1 MRFTIKTKLR
11 LAFLGLAVTFIIFG
25 TASIVRMGQLNDRSV
40 EMETDWIPSMVYTAA
55 LHIDFSE
62 YLIELTHH
70 VVTADPAGMAAR
82 EQRMAEFE
90 QDLARQRGHYEP
102 LVDPGEET
110 STYKAFSA
118 KFDEVMAQSRAILAL
133 SRKNQKQQA
142 ADLLKTDEAAFE
154 EVGALLNRLIKINR
168 EGAAREGRDS
178 TEIFTTTRFRMT
190 IGVVLVVL
198 IALWL
203 AIALERAVS
212 RPIAA
217 LSEVVERLAAGDLQV
232 KVEGLERRDEVGMI
246 ARSVADTAASLQ
258 RLVGELRGLILEARA
273 GNLSTRAEPGN
284 LKGDYAD
291 LLVGANELLDV
302 LAQPLAEVAQVMQR
316 LASGDLKDRMTGAY
330 EGDLRALKI
339 NVNRSL
345 DGLVSLLT
353 ELGSLAAGMAVGD
366 LRRTLERDYQGEFAS
381 LKSNF
386 NQAVLKL
393 REALAALVADTAQVS
408 AAVSQT
414 TAAAHQ
420 VAHSTAGQMSTLGE
434 ISAAI
439 SQTAA
444 AVNEVSTHAGTGSA
458 LSRSTA
464 DLAAGGRE
472 MLTRLAG
479 EVEQIAVRQGS
490 IDRITATITRI
501 ADKTQVLSINAGI
514 EAARVGEQGRGFG
527 VVAHEIGRLA
537 EETALA
543 ARDIGEL
550 ILEAGQGVQRTVG
563 EVAEA
568 RRTMERIAEEA
579 GGAGTASGV
588 IAAAISEQA
597 SAVRLLS
604 QRSDEMRQGG
614 EDNAAAIEEI
624 SVTMEELARMAHRT
638 RTEMSRFT
646 LS

>member
-1 MRFTIKTKLR
+1 MNFTIKTKLR
-11 LAFLGLAVTFIIFG
+11 LAFCGLAVLFIVFG
-25 TASIVRMGQLNDRSV
+25 TASIVRMGMLNARSTA
-40 EMETDWIPSMVYTAA
+40 METVLIPSMAHTAA
-55 LHIDFSE
+55 LHADFSQ
-62 YLIELTHH
+62 YMIEIALHIQT
-70 VVTADPAGMAAR
+70 TDAAAMAAR
-82 EQRMAEFE
+82 EQNMAAL
-90 QDLARQRGHYEP
+90 DRDIARLRGLFEP
-102 LVDPGEET
+102 LIDSEDDAQL
-110 STYKAFSA
+110 YKAFKA
-118 KFDEVMAQSRAILAL
+118 KYNDFVAQTRTIVGLSRQNLNAKAAELMKIEMLNFDEIS
-133 SRKNQKQQA
+133 
-142 ADLLKTDEAAFE
+142 
-154 EVGALLNRLIKINR
+154 ALLDRLVTGNR
-168 EGAAREGRDS
+168 EDAVKAGRES

-203 AIALERAVS
+203 AVALEKAVS

-217 LSEVVERLAAGDLQV
+217 LSEVVERLAAGDLGV
-232 KVEGLERRDEVGMI
+232 KVEGVERRDEVGQI
-246 ARSVADTAASLQ
+246 ARSVAATAVSLQ
-258 RLVGELRGLILEARA
+258 RLVGDLRGLIGEARA
-273 GNLSTRAEPGN
+273 GNLAARAEPGE
-284 LKGDYAD
+284 LKGEYAE
-291 LLVGANELLDV
+291 LLTGTNELLDV

-316 LASGDLKDRMTGAY
+316 LASGDLKGRMAGAY
-330 EGDLRALKI
+330 EGDLRALKN

-345 DGLVSLLT
+345 DALVSLLT

-381 LKSNF
+381 LTANF
-386 NQAVLKL
+386 NQAVIKL
-393 REALAALVADTAQVS
+393 RDALATLAADTTQVS
-408 AAVSQT
+408 AAVTQT
-414 TAAAHQ
+414 TAAARQ
-420 VAHSTAGQMSTLGE
+420 VASATASQIGTLGE

-444 AVNEVSTHAGTGSA
+444 AVDEISTQAGTGSA

-464 DLAAGGRE
+464 ELAGGGRQV
-472 MLTRLAG
+472 LARLSG
-479 EVEQIAVRQGS
+479 EIEEIAQRQSS

-543 ARDIGEL
+543 ARDIEAL
-550 ILEAGQGVQRTVG
+550 ILEAGQGVRRTVDG
-563 EVAEA
+563 VAEA
-568 RRTMERIAEEA
+568 RQTIERIAEEA
-579 GGAGTASGV
+579 GAAGGASNV

-604 QRSDEMRQGG
+604 QRSDELREGG
-614 EDNAAAIEEI
+614 QSTAAAVEEI

-646 LS
+646 LA

>member
-1 MRFTIKTKLR
+1 MHFTIRTKLR
-11 LAFLGLAVTFIIFG
+11 LAFLGLAVFFIVFG

-55 LHIDFSE
+55 LHIDFAQ
-62 YLIELTHH
+62 YMLELARH
-70 VVTADPAGMAAR
+70 VLTADPAAMAAR

-90 QDLARQRGHYEP
+90 QDIARQRGHYEP

-110 STYKAFSA
+110 TIYKTFSA
-118 KFDEVMAQSRAILAL
+118 KFDDVMAQSRAILAL
-133 SRKNQKQQA
+133 SRKNQKPQA
-142 ADLLKTDEAAFE
+142 ADLLKAGETSFE
-154 EVGALLNRLIKINR
+154 EVGTLLNRLVKINR
-168 EGAAREGRDS
+168 EGAAQGGRDS

-190 IGVVLVVL
+190 IGVGLVVL

-212 RPIAA
+212 RPIAR

-232 KVEGLERRDEVGMI
+232 QIEGVERRDEVGLI

-273 GNLSTRAEPGN
+273 GNLSARADPGT
-284 LKGDYAD
+284 LKGDYAE

-302 LAQPLAEVAQVMQR
+302 LARPLAEVAQVMQR

-345 DGLVSLLT
+345 DALVSLLT
-353 ELGSLAAGMAVGD
+353 ELGGLAAGMAAGD

-381 LKSNF
+381 LKANF
-386 NQAVLKL
+386 NQAVVKL
-393 REALAALVADTAQVS
+393 REALAVLVGDTAQVS
-408 AAVSQT
+408 VAVTQT
-414 TAAAHQ
+414 TAAARQ
-420 VAHSTAGQMSTLGE
+420 VAQATAGQMGSLGE

-444 AVNEVSTHAGTGSA
+444 AVDEVSTQAGTGSA
-458 LSRSTA
+458 LARSTA
-464 DLAAGGRE
+464 GLAEGGRE

-479 EVEQIAVRQGS
+479 EIEQIAHRQGG

-543 ARDIGEL
+543 ARDIEAL
-550 ILEAGQGVQRTVG
+550 ILEAGQGVQRTVAD
-563 EVAEA
+563 VAEA
-568 RRTMERIAEEA
+568 RQTMERIAGEA

-604 QRSDEMRQGG
+604 QRSDELRENGQST
-614 EDNAAAIEEI
+614 AAAIEEI
-624 SVTMEELARMAHRT
+624 SATMEELARMAHRT

-646 LS
+646 LG